1 MGGRVVDAHMIS
13 PAPQASERGIR
24 LDDVTVSFDRE
35 PAVHHVNGT
44 FSSGSMTA
52 IVGPNG
58 AGKST
63 LLKAMVG
70 IVQPDQGHV
79 VLEGLSRAELGYLP
93 QLAEV
98 DRTFP
103 ITVSDAVGLGL
114 WHRVGPFGAMTG
126 SDGDIVKAALRTVGL
141 EAMERRSI
149 GALSVGQ
156 FQRLLFARLIVQDPQ
171 VLLLDEPFA
180 ALDELTTYDLLGLV
194 LDWHRQGR
202 TVIAVL
208 HELDQVEAH
217 FPSCLLMAREPIAWG
232 PTAAVLTPANLR
244 KARGL
249 AHDWHGEVK
258 AARPA
263 MATEL
268 S

>member
-1 MGGRVVDAHMIS
+1 MSIA
-13 PAPQASERGIR
+13 QGIR
-24 LDDVTVSFDRE
+24 LEDVTVSFDRE
-35 PAVHHVNGT
+35 PAVHHVSGT
-44 FSSGSMTA
+44 FASGSMTA

-63 LLKAMVG
+63 LLKAIVG
-70 IVQPDQGHV
+70 IVQPDQGRV
-79 VLEGLSRAELGYLP
+79 ALDGLSRRALGYLP

-103 ITVSDAVGLGL
+103 ITVRDAVGLGL
-114 WHRVGPFGAMTG
+114 WHRIGLFGEIDRA
-126 SDGDIVKAALRTVGL
+126 DRQRVAAALATVGI
-141 EAMERRSI
+141 EAMAERPI

-156 FQRLLFARLIVQDPQ
+156 FQRLLFARLIVQDPE

-180 ALDELTTYDLLGLV
+180 ALDERTTRDLLGLV

-202 TVIAVL
+202 TVVAVL

-217 FPSCLLMAREPIAWG
+217 FPSCLLLSREPIGWG

-244 KARGL
+244 RARGL
-249 AHDWHGEVK
+249 AHDWHGATPAE
-258 AARPA
+258 RPA
-263 MATEL
+263 LAAEL

>member
-1 MGGRVVDAHMIS
+1 MVDADMTS
-13 PAPQASERGIR
+13 PATPVSERGLR
-24 LDDVTVSFDRE
+24 LEDVTVSFDRE
-35 PAVHHVNGT
+35 PAVHHVSGT
-44 FSSGSMTA
+44 FPSGSMTA

-70 IVQPDQGHV
+70 IVHPDQGHV
-79 VLEGLSRAELGYLP
+79 VLERLSRAELGYLP

-114 WHRVGPFGAMTG
+114 WHRIGLFRAMTG
-126 SDGDIVKAALRTVGL
+126 RDGDIVKAALRTVGL
-141 EAMERRSI
+141 DAMARRSI

-156 FQRLLFARLIVQDPQ
+156 FQRLLFARMIVQDPQ

-180 ALDELTTYDLLGLV
+180 ALDERTTHDLLGLV

-232 PTAAVLTPANLR
+232 PTASVLTPANLR

-263 MATEL
+263 MASEL

>member
-1 MGGRVVDAHMIS
+1 MTMK
-13 PAPQASERGIR
+13 GIR
-24 LDDVTVSFDRE
+24 LDDLTVSFDRE
-35 PAVHHVNGT
+35 PAVHHVSGT
-44 FSSGSMTA
+44 FAGGSMTA

-70 IVQPDQGHV
+70 IVEPDQGRV

-98 DRTFP
+98 DRSFP

-114 WHRVGPFGAMTG
+114 WHRIGLFRAMTG
-126 SDGDIVKAALRTVGL
+126 GEGAIVKAALQTVGL
-141 EAMERRSI
+141 EAMAKRSI

-180 ALDELTTYDLLGLV
+180 ALDERTTGDLLGLV

-217 FPSCLLMAREPIAWG
+217 FPACLLMAREPIAWG
-232 PTAAVLTPANLR
+232 STASVLTPANLR

-249 AHDWHGEVK
+249 AHDRPGEAK
-258 AARPA
+258 AALPA
-263 MATEL
+263 MAAEL

>member
-1 MGGRVVDAHMIS
+1 MS
-13 PAPQASERGIR
+13 FQAKPTSAGGIR

-35 PAVHHVNGT
+35 PAVHHVGGT
-44 FSSGSMTA
+44 FAAGSMTA

-70 IVQPDQGHV
+70 IVPTDQGRV

-103 ITVSDAVGLGL
+103 ITVVDAVGLGL
-114 WHRVGPFGAMTG
+114 WHRIGPFRAMRAH
-126 SDGDIVKAALRTVGL
+126 DGEIVKAALRTVGL
-141 EAMERRSI
+141 EAAAKRPI

-171 VLLLDEPFA
+171 VVLLDEPFA
-180 ALDELTTYDLLGLV
+180 ALDERTTHDLLGLV
-194 LDWHRQGR
+194 LDWNRQGR

-217 FPSCLLMAREPIAWG
+217 FPSCLLMAREAIAWG
-232 PTAAVLTPANLR
+232 PTSTVLTPANLR

-249 AHDWHGEVK
+249 AHEWHGEVI

-263 MATEL
+263 LAAEL

>member
-1 MGGRVVDAHMIS
+1 
-13 PAPQASERGIR
+13 
-24 LDDVTVSFDRE
+24 
-35 PAVHHVNGT
+35 
-44 FSSGSMTA
+44 MTA

-126 SDGDIVKAALRTVGL
+126 SDGESSRRHS
-141 EAMERRSI
+141 ERSGSRQWNGGRSAPCRS
-149 GALSVGQ
+149 GSSSGCCS
-156 FQRLLFARLIVQDPQ
+156 P
-171 VLLLDEPFA
+171 
-180 ALDELTTYDLLGLV
+180 G
-194 LDWHRQGR
+194 
-202 TVIAVL
+202 
-208 HELDQVEAH
+208 
-217 FPSCLLMAREPIAWG
+217 
-232 PTAAVLTPANLR
+232 
-244 KARGL
+244 
-249 AHDWHGEVK
+249 
-258 AARPA
+258 
-263 MATEL
+263 
-268 S
+268 

>member
-1 MGGRVVDAHMIS
+1 MSI
-13 PAPQASERGIR
+13 APGIR
-24 LDDVTVSFDRE
+24 LEDVTVSFDRE
-35 PAVHHVNGT
+35 PAVHHVGGT
-44 FSSGSMTA
+44 FVCGSMTA

-63 LLKAMVG
+63 LLKAIVG
-70 IVQPDQGHV
+70 IVQPDQGRV
-79 VLEGLSRAELGYLP
+79 ALEGLSRQTLGYLP

-103 ITVSDAVGLGL
+103 ITVRDAVGLGL
-114 WHRVGPFGAMTG
+114 WHRIGLFGEMDRGDRERVG
-126 SDGDIVKAALRTVGL
+126 AALATVGI
-141 EAMERRSI
+141 ETMAERPI

-180 ALDELTTYDLLGLV
+180 ALDERTTSDLLGLV

-202 TVIAVL
+202 TVVAVL

-217 FPSCLLMAREPIAWG
+217 FPSCLLLLREPIAWG
-232 PTAAVLTPANLR
+232 PTETVLTPANLHR
-244 KARGL
+244 ARGL
-249 AHDWHGEVK
+249 AHDRHGATPVE
-258 AARPA
+258 RPA
-263 MATEL
+263 LAAEF

>member
-1 MGGRVVDAHMIS
+1 MTIAAAKA
-13 PAPQASERGIR
+13 PARGIR

-35 PAVHHVNGT
+35 PAVHHVSGT
-44 FSSGSMTA
+44 FAAGSMTA

-63 LLKAMVG
+63 LLKAMIG
-70 IVQPDQGHV
+70 IVQPDQGRIL
-79 VLEGLSRAELGYLP
+79 LEGLSREALGYLP

-114 WHRVGPFGAMTG
+114 WHRIGLNGGINGGEAERVRT
-126 SDGDIVKAALRTVGL
+126 ALETVGL
-141 EAMERRSI
+141 EAMAERSI
-149 GALSVGQ
+149 GTLSVGQ
-156 FQRLLFARLIVQDPQ
+156 FQRLLFARLIVQDAQ

-180 ALDELTTYDLLGLV
+180 ALDELTSRDLLGLV

-202 TVIAVL
+202 TIIAVV
-208 HELDQVEAH
+208 HELDQVQAH

-232 PTAAVLTPANLR
+232 PTASVLTQANLR
-244 KARGL
+244 RARGL
-249 AHDWHGEVK
+249 AHDWHSEPKVARQAV
-258 AARPA
+258 AA
-263 MATEL
+263 EL
-268 S
+268 R

>member
-1 MGGRVVDAHMIS
+1 MTSH
-13 PAPQASERGIR
+13 RGIR

-35 PAVHHVNGT
+35 PAVHHVSGT
-44 FSSGSMTA
+44 FPAGSMTA

-103 ITVSDAVGLGL
+103 ISVSDAVGLGL
-114 WHRVGPFGAMTG
+114 WHRIGLFKATTG
-126 SDGDIVKAALRTVGL
+126 RDGDIIKAALATVGL
-141 EAMERRSI
+141 EAVAKRSI
-149 GALSVGQ
+149 GTLSVGQ

-171 VLLLDEPFA
+171 MLLLDEPFA
-180 ALDELTTYDLLGLV
+180 ALDERTTHDLLGLM
-194 LDWHRQGR
+194 LGWHRQGR

-232 PTAAVLTPANLR
+232 PTASVLTPGNLR
-244 KARGL
+244 EARGL

-258 AARPA
+258 AARPRVA
-263 MATEL
+263 AEL

>member
-1 MGGRVVDAHMIS
+1 MTIA
-13 PAPQASERGIR
+13 AGIR
-24 LDDVTVSFDRE
+24 LEDITVSFDRE
-35 PAVHHVNGT
+35 PAVHHVSGT
-44 FSSGSMTA
+44 FGCGSMTA

-70 IVQPDQGHV
+70 IVQPDQGRV
-79 VLEGLSRAELGYLP
+79 ALEGLSRQALGYLP

-103 ITVSDAVGLGL
+103 ITVRDAVGLGL
-114 WHRVGPFGAMTG
+114 WHKIGLSGAMDRR
-126 SDGDIVKAALRTVGL
+126 DGERVRAALWTVGL
-141 EAMERRSI
+141 EAMGERPI

-156 FQRLLFARLIVQDPQ
+156 FQRLLFARLIVQDAQ

-180 ALDELTTYDLLGLV
+180 ALDERTTRDLLGLV

-208 HELDQVEAH
+208 HELDQVQAH
-217 FPSCLLMAREPIAWG
+217 FPSCLLLAREPIAWG
-232 PTAAVLTPANLR
+232 PTETVLTPANLR
-244 KARGL
+244 RARGV
-249 AHDWHGEVK
+249 AHDWHEPIP
-258 AARPA
+258 AERPA
-263 MATEL
+263 MAAEIP
-268 S
+268 

>member
-1 MGGRVVDAHMIS
+1 MSVVSLDRVSVRYGNNVALREVTAAF
-13 PAPQASERGIR
+13 PAG
-24 LDDVTVSFDRE
+24 
-35 PAVHHVNGT
+35 AVGLL
-44 FSSGSMTA
+44 
-52 IVGPNG
+52 GPNG

-114 WHRVGPFGAMTG
+114 WHRIGLFTAMAG
-126 SDGDIVKAALRTVGL
+126 RDRDIVAAALKTVGL
-141 EAMERRSI
+141 EAVARRSI
-149 GALSVGQ
+149 GTLSVGQ

-180 ALDELTTYDLLGLV
+180 ALDARTTHDLLGLV

-202 TVIAVL
+202 IVIAVL

-232 PTAAVLTPANLR
+232 PTASVLTPGNLR

-249 AHDWHGEVK
+249 AHDWHGEAK
-258 AARPA
+258 ATQPA
-263 MATEL
+263 MAAEL